1 MTAIR
6 AARVGDAEELSTV
19 ARDAYAHYAD
29 RMGKEPAPMRE
40 DYLAAIETGGV
51 WVAEDDRALLGL
63 LVLKFEPDHLLLDNI
78 AVSREVRG
86 TGLGAR
92 LLAFTEERAREHGLP
107 EIRLYTNEAMT
118 ENLSYYPRHGYVET
132 HRGVQNGYRR
142 VFFSKHL

>member
-6 AARVGDAEELSTV
+6 AAHAGDAEELSTL
-19 ARDAYAHYAD
+19 ARDAYAHYVE

-40 DYLAAIETGGV
+40 DYRAAIDTGGV
-51 WVAEDDRALLGL
+51 WVAEDDRALRGL

-92 LLAFTEERAREHGLP
+92 LLAFTEERARAHGLP

-142 VFFSKHL
+142 VFFTKHL